1 MPRKL
6 TNGVEGPEYL
16 KQLRRTYMEENDF
29 VSIWL
34 EESGNPAIE
43 ELTQLN
49 LDIASKAAKALAD
62 NGLSE
67 IDLAVSLDI
76 NPDEIKRW
84 LSGRHPFS
92 IKTIKEISSILASYP
107 L

>member
-1 MPRKL
+1 
-6 TNGVEGPEYL
+6 
-16 KQLRRTYMEENDF
+16 MEENDF

-49 LDIASKAAKALAD
+49 LDIAGKTSKMLAD
-62 NGLSE
+62 KSLSE
-67 IDLAVSLDI
+67 NDLAVSLDI

-84 LSGRHPFS
+84 LAGRHSFS
-92 IKTIKEISSILASYP
+92 KKTIDEISNIIAN
-107 L
+107 

>member
-1 MPRKL
+1 
-6 TNGVEGPEYL
+6 
-16 KQLRRTYMEENDF
+16 MEENDF
-29 VSIWL
+29 VTIWL

-49 LDIASKAAKALAD
+49 LDVAGKTAKALAD
-62 NGLSE
+62 KGLSE
-67 IDLAVSLDI
+67 NDLAVSLDI

-84 LSGRHPFS
+84 LSGRHSFS
-92 IKTIKEISSILASYP
+92 TKTLKEISGMLAS

>member
-1 MPRKL
+1 
-6 TNGVEGPEYL
+6 
-16 KQLRRTYMEENDF
+16 MEENDF

-49 LDIASKAAKALAD
+49 LEAASKTAKILAD
-62 NGLSE
+62 KNLSE
-67 IDLAVSLDI
+67 NDLSVYLDI

-84 LSGRHPFS
+84 LIGRHSFS
-92 IKTIKEISSILASYP
+92 MKTIKEITSMLADCSTGIMKKS
-107 L
+107 

>member
-1 MPRKL
+1 
-6 TNGVEGPEYL
+6 
-16 KQLRRTYMEENDF
+16 MEKNDF

-49 LDIASKAAKALAD
+49 LDIANKTAKKLAD
-62 NGLSE
+62 KGLSAN
-67 IDLAVSLDI
+67 DLAVSLDI
-76 NPDEIKRW
+76 NPDEIQRW
-84 LSGRHPFS
+84 LMGKHSFS
-92 IKTIKEISSILASYP
+92 IKIIKEISGTP